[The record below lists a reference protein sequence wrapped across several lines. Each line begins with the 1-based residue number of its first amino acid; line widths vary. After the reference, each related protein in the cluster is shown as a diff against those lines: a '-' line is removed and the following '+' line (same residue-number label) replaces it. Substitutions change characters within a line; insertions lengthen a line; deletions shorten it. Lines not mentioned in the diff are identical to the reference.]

1 MPKYKSHHR
10 RVVVISASF
19 PDKVVEPGHSVTAK
33 PPPVVVARLL
43 GRFRPQVLGGGGGDP
58 SLVLENVGRL
68 RLLEI
73 V

>member
-43 GRFRPQVLGGGGGDP
+43 GRFRNPQVLWGGGVAVGGQGGN
-58 SLVLENVGRL
+58 LGE
-68 RLLEI
+68 ET
-73 V
+73 